1 MARMDHNLIEAV
13 NNEIKY
19 PPPFSV
25 FYVSSSPASTYD
37 FL

>member
-19 PPPFSV
+19 PPFLRFLCLFFSRV
-25 FYVSSSPASTYD
+25 H
-37 FL
+37 L

>member
-19 PPPFSV
+19 PPPFLR
-25 FYVSSSPASTYD
+25 
-37 FL
+37 FLCLFFSRVHL